1 MESLA
6 HSLHPVLVPHR
17 LGLLS
22 RVVRVVLT
30 AVVGVLCY
38 QLSPRNF
45 ERISRLMMGWDGFR
59 LAVLQLTGFN
69 IFHARTGENQ
79 REAHKVHPARTW
91 VLLLT
96 VTLVCTAISLLAVD
110 CCCVGLHQ
118 MNHDERLEHVLV
130 SMVAVTATWLLL
142 HTLFALH
149 YAHTYFS
156 QEEGAGAALERG
168 GL

>member
-30 AVVGVLCY
+30 VVVGVLCY

-69 IFHARTGENQ
+69 IFHARTGETNA
-79 REAHKVHPARTW
+79 RPTKCTPPAPGF
-91 VLLLT
+91 
-96 VTLVCTAISLLAVD
+96 
-110 CCCVGLHQ
+110 CC
-118 MNHDERLEHVLV
+118 
-130 SMVAVTATWLLL
+130 
-142 HTLFALH
+142 
-149 YAHTYFS
+149 
-156 QEEGAGAALERG
+156 
-168 GL
+168 